1 MKSVSI
7 VGKNYIG
14 KYERTRIAC
23 RGIIVEN
30 GRILLSHAVEGDL
43 WMLPGGGLEAGENE
57 IDCCKREVLEE
68 TGRIV
73 CPSSCVL
80 EIDEYYQKERYVTK
94 FFLCTIVGRGDKKL
108 TEQEKEARLEAR
120 FLPVSE
126 AMEIFSR
133 HASYADTDEE
143 KRGLYLREYTALTA
157 FMEKN
162 ETPEKET

>member
-1 MKSVSI
+1 MKTVSI

-73 CPSSCVL
+73 CPSACVL
-80 EIDEYYQKERYVTK
+80 EIDEYYQETRYATK
-94 FFLCTIVGRGDKKL
+94 FFLCTVVGQGDKKL
-108 TEQEKEARLEAR
+108 TEQEKEVRLEAH
-120 FLPVSE
+120 FLPVTE

-133 HASYADTDEE
+133 HASYADADEE

-157 FMEKN
+157 LFEENTM
-162 ETPEKET
+162 TDKER